1 MGPMNGRRR
10 IAAAA
15 AVAVLAFFAS
25 PARAQNSGASHLLV
39 NIPRLAQ
46 MVITGDVSN
55 LLTMSLD
62 GTGESAYDTGYL
74 ESAAAATVLT
84 LSTNDRWDLSARLGG
99 DWSCPGT
106 YDKAENDLRIRISNT
121 PTGTILNGASAFIPL
136 NGSDTQILSHDSA
149 VSGNTVDIQTEVLL
163 DWTKDVPGA
172 YGITVTYTLVTHL
185 P

>member
-15 AVAVLAFFAS
+15 AVAVLAFFA
-25 PARAQNSGASHLLV
+25 PASRAQNSGASHVLV

-55 LLTMSLD
+55 LLTMSID
-62 GTGESAYDTGYL
+62 GTGESAYDSGYL
-74 ESAAAATVLT
+74 ESAADGTVLT
-84 LSTNDRWDLSARLGG
+84 LSTNDRWDLSARLG
-99 DWSCPGT
+99 DTWSCPGA
-106 YDKAENDLRIRISNT
+106 YDKDENDLRIRIANT
-121 PTGTILNGASAFIPL
+121 PTGTIQSGASSFITL
-136 NGSDTQILSHDSA
+136 SGSDTQILSHDAA
-149 VSGNTVDIQTEVLL
+149 VSGNAVDIQTEVLL
-163 DWTKDVPGA
+163 DWTKDVPGT